1 LLLLSL
7 LIIAEQKQT
16 SINFG
21 MGLWGRAKD
30 KMRYLFA
37 ASRDETARPSVEMTI
52 FLEEGKKKGRQL
64 SPSPICIK

>member
-1 LLLLSL
+1 
-7 LIIAEQKQT
+7 
-16 SINFG
+16 